1 MRISTTRRILMS
13 SLPAALIGICT
24 LVGTATEARAQP
36 QRQQDQLRMPS
47 PSKEEDPSFLA
58 QIFVLLVIAGA
69 AIGANVIPSK
79 RGHQD

>member
-13 SLPAALIGICT
+13 SLPAALVGICT
-24 LVGTATEARAQP
+24 LVGTATEVRAQP
-36 QRQQDQLRMPS
+36 QQQEQIRMPS

>member
-1 MRISTTRRILMS
+1 MS
-13 SLPAALIGICT
+13 SLPATLIGICT
-24 LVGTATEARAQP
+24 LVGTATEAQAQP
-36 QRQQDQLRMPS
+36 QQQEQLRMPS

-58 QIFVLLVIAGA
+58 QVFVLLVIAGA